1 MALVQVKPLK
11 SRGHAKHD
19 RNKRQQIDAVDLR
32 RSVGD
37 LTGPVGDLTGPVGD
51 LTGPVSDR
59 KEHGGQVSS
68 VRLAVDMRATLTEV
82 AAEIVAQAKLDL
94 VVCDI
99 KPVGRDWRLVLHVER
114 WPGFGGVTLGECA
127 LIAKALQARLDGPP
141 VVVDNFELEVSSP
154 GMERPLRHYSD
165 FTRFIGADARV
176 SFQAPSGELQVVVG
190 LIQAVIGDSSA
201 IGPELPAIVMLLPNP
216 KGKRAPSVP
225 LTIALAAVTAAQLA
239 PTLAQWI
246 AIGARLAAETPDI
259 ELDTTG
265 GDAANAN
272 SLDSKNNADMEV
284 SVATI
289 D

>member
-1 MALVQVKPLK
+1 MALVQVKTLK

-19 RNKRQQIDAVDLR
+19 RNKRHQTDAVDLR

-37 LTGPVGDLTGPVGD
+37 LTGPV
-51 LTGPVSDR
+51 SDR
-59 KEHGGQVSS
+59 KDNGGQVGSF
-68 VRLAVDMRATLTEV
+68 RLAADMRATLTEV
-82 AAEIVAQAKLDL
+82 ATEIVAQAKLDL
-94 VVCDI
+94 VVCEI

-176 SFQAPSGELQVVVG
+176 SFQTEAGELQVVVG
-190 LIQAVIGDSSA
+190 LIQAVIGESSA
-201 IGPELPAIVMLLPNP
+201 IGPQLPAIVMLLPNP
-216 KGKRAPSVP
+216 KGKRAPAVP
-225 LTIALAAVTAAQLA
+225 LTIALAAVTTAQLA

-246 AIGARLAAETPDI
+246 AIGGRLAAETPDI
-259 ELDTTG
+259 KLDTTG
-265 GDAANAN
+265 GESANADSLN
-272 SLDSKNNADMEV
+272 SSIDADTEAAV
-284 SVATI
+284 PAI